1 MKALV
6 LVVLVAVGVF
16 GAKSV
21 LDQPAPPPAV
31 NVNVT
36 PVPPPTAA
44 PDETAL
50 VLDEAT
56 LSDRL
61 NSAVAGQSLG
71 DTPLGPATARDLAVQ
86 LRDGQVRVTGQAQAG
101 GASLPVSIAG
111 VVRVESEQPVVEVR
125 EAKVGSISLP
135 EGTRQ
140 QLERSLQQQ
149 VNQVLAENRVRV
161 RSVTIADGV
170 LTLIG
175 RRASS

>member
-16 GAKSV
+16 GAKSL
-21 LDQPAPPPAV
+21 LDQPAPPPVV
-31 NVNVT
+31 NVNVN
-36 PVPPPTAA
+36 PAPPPTAA

-61 NSAVAGQSLG
+61 NSAVAGLSLG

-101 GASLPVSIAG
+101 GASLPVSMAAG
-111 VVRVESEQPVVEVR
+111 VRVESEQPIVDLR
-125 EAKVGSISLP
+125 EAKVGSIALP
-135 EGTRQ
+135 EGTRR
-140 QLERSLQQQ
+140 QLEQLLQQQ
-149 VNQVLAENRVRV
+149 VNQVLMQNQVQV

-175 RRASS
+175 SRASS